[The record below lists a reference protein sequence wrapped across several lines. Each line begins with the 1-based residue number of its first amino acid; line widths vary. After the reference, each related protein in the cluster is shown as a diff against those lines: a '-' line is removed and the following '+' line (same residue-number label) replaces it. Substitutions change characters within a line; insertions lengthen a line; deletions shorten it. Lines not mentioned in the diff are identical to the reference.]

1 MEGCIL
7 KKLLLLYL
15 VLLISALVGCG
26 GGESTPAPVENL
38 TAEEIIEAVLTAA
51 DDIETC
57 HYDMDMS
64 IDILVTNGE
73 SVEMLIPIS
82 MTGISNEV
90 IKEMWVE
97 TKMTL
102 DLPEEEGGK
111 FDIDAETYILD
122 GIVYM
127 KMVIPQMGEIW
138 AKQDMPQWYW
148 DQTDQLTGEI
158 ELLRSVQVELLGYE
172 QVGGADSYVL
182 EVWPD
187 LSRLWENMMQQ
198 TSVEDLLGEEF
209 SAFNLRE
216 MMQDISM
223 KLWVAKGTF
232 FPVRSEI
239 EMNLV
244 INSETI
250 DADYNM
256 MMNIKNN
263 NNYYNY
269 NQSINI
275 KLPAEAENAVEM
287 SFLE

>member
-1 MEGCIL
+1 M
-7 KKLLLLYL
+7 
-15 VLLISALVGCG
+15 
-26 GGESTPAPVENL
+26 ENL
-38 TAEEIIEAVLTAA
+38 TAGEIIEAVLTAA

-90 IKEMWVE
+90 IKEMWME

-138 AKQDMPQWYW
+138 AKQDMPQGYW
-148 DQTDQLTGEI
+148 EQTDQLAGEI
-158 ELLRSVQVELLGYE
+158 ELLRSVQVELLGSE

-244 INSETI
+244 IHSETI

>member
-1 MEGCIL
+1 M

-111 FDIDAETYILD
+111 FDIDAETYIFD

-138 AKQDMPQWYW
+138 AKQDMPQGYW